1 MLTSSLHETA
11 AVTQGISIE
20 VGLLGFAALIV
31 IVLLI
36 VRMKRS
42 HDQKIR
48 RAASAGFYD
57 FDVARFGTA
66 SSSLMENAVASSARP
81 LAPSFVAPG
90 RAVGHK
96 DGPVATPRPAPTARP
111 APAPMP
117 VPSSFGVLDR
127 SPAGPPPAF
136 DQVEAM
142 DRRPPSS
149 PTGQGGPH
157 LPIPATP
164 YLAPPPPPSMSSL
177 PPLVQPPPPSP
188 RSEQPADDTTT

>member
-1 MLTSSLHETA
+1 MLTSALHETA
-11 AVTQGISIE
+11 ALTQGISIE
-20 VGLLGFAALIV
+20 VGLLGFAAFIV
-31 IVLLI
+31 VVLVI

-90 RAVGHK
+90 RAAGGK
-96 DGPVATPRPAPTARP
+96 DAPVATPRRTATP
-111 APAPMP
+111 APATMP

-127 SPAGPPPAF
+127 SPAGPPSAF
-136 DQVEAM
+136 DLVEAAG
-142 DRRPPSS
+142 RRPPSS

-157 LPIPATP
+157 LPIPSSP